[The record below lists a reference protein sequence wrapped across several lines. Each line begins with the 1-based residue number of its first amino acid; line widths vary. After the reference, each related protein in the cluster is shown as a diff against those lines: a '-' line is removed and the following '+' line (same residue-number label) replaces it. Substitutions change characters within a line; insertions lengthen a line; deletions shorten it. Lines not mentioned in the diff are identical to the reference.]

1 MKRYIKCYK
10 LQPIKVKK
18 YHIIDLDCDITVE
31 ETTRK
36 EVLSWLDE
44 FIENLQ
50 YDWFV
55 SDDTYMILYSDG
67 KEEYISQ
74 DNYDGHSVRR
84 IGILSMVYS
93 NPEDSVVFGPYAIND
108 AGVVTTSAYMDIDP
122 NIVEVK

>member
-10 LQPIKVKK
+10 LQPVKVKK
-18 YHIIDLDCDITVE
+18 YHIIDLDCDITIE

-36 EVLSWLDE
+36 EVLGWLDD

-55 SDDTYMILYSDG
+55 SDDTYMILYSNG
-67 KEEYISQ
+67 EEEYISQ
-74 DNYDGHSVRR
+74 DNYDGHHIRKT
-84 IGILSMVYS
+84 GILSMVCN
-93 NPEDSVVFGPYAIND
+93 NPEDSVTFGPYAIND